1 MGALN
6 AFYADWHETAD
17 FRFVYIREAHP
28 VEGRVSP
35 ENVSQGI
42 EVSRAGTLDERAATA
57 TSCALNLHIDL
68 PVVLDDMADSTNLAY
83 GGWPDRIYV
92 VGKDG
97 KIAWR
102 SDPGP
107 RNFDVPA
114 AEVALR
120 AVLGR

>member
-1 MGALN
+1 VGALN
-6 AFYADWHETAD
+6 AFYAAWHQLAD

-42 EVSRAGTLDERAATA
+42 EVSQPRTLDERAAVA
-57 TSCALNLHIDL
+57 KSCALDLHIDL

-107 RNFDVPA
+107 RHFDVAA

-120 AVLGR
+120 GAL